1 MAHRGGAVR
10 LDARP
15 PKFPWMERSQTGSG
29 CRGTIVLRG
38 CPMKFL
44 MFSAVAMLGLPVG
57 DALAQSCTTPLSQ
70 SAVRTLVT
78 GNYVCGSVGSDSW
91 HELHQ
96 STGVIRDYK
105 KRPERPDRSE
115 QGRRHVDGQ
124 FYGHDHLHLWNP
136 VLHVPGRGHG
146 EPL

>member
-1 MAHRGGAVR
+1 
-10 LDARP
+10 
-15 PKFPWMERSQTGSG
+15 
-29 CRGTIVLRG
+29 
-38 CPMKFL
+38 MKFL

-105 KRPERPDRSE
+105 KGPSDPIDPSKDV
-115 QGRRHVDGQ
+115 GTWTVNSTGTITYT
-124 FYGHDHLHLWNP
+124 YGTLSFTYQVAGTANP
-136 VLHVPGRGHG
+136 YSYCGIGGAPTLYVTIQSSLCP
-146 EPL
+146 